1 MAEREYVYP
10 PVIGAM
16 KGAFRALDLKVDVHG
31 ADRIPRSGGAVL
43 ASNHISYLDFILAGY
58 AALPSGR
65 RVRFM
70 AKKEVFDNKI
80 SGPLM
85 RGMRHIPVDREAGLS
100 SYRQALADLKSGEVV
115 GVFGEA
121 TISRS
126 FMIKDLKNG
135 AVRMAQAADVPL
147 IPVILWGTQ
156 RLWTKGRKRR
166 LWQRHLPITVLVGEP
181 MYPKKGQNS
190 TELTAELHARL
201 SALLDEAQANYPDK
215 PSGPADSWW
224 LPAHLGGTAPTLE
237 EATEMDARGRAEQ
250 QQPEEATATAA
261 ATPQEPAKETVAAPV
276 AAPVAEPETAATT
289 TAEEPANETVEEP
302 TKTAVEEPDAK
313 PVAKPVA
320 EPAKETPKETA
331 IEPATET
338 ADDTDDTEPTPEAAD
353 AAADEPAK
361 ETVAAKDS
369 AQDS

>member
-10 PVIGAM
+10 PVIRAM

-43 ASNHISYLDFILAGY
+43 ASNHISYLDFIFAGA
-58 AALPSGR
+58 AALPAKR
-65 RVRFM
+65 KVRFM

-100 SYRQALADLKSGEVV
+100 SYRQALDYLKSGEIV

-135 AVRMAQAADVPL
+135 AVRMAQAANVPL
-147 IPVILWGTQ
+147 IPVVLWGTQ
-156 RLWTKGRKRR
+156 RMWTKGRPKR

-190 TELTAELHARL
+190 NELTAELHARL

-215 PSGPADSWW
+215 PSGPEESWW

-237 EATEMDARGRAEQ
+237 QAAEMDARGRGENPA
-250 QQPEEATATAA
+250 EEAAAKPETVAKPAEPQAEEPAKAQAAEPPKTPVAKPAKATAVEA
-261 ATPQEPAKETVAAPV
+261 EEPAKES
-276 AAPVAEPETAATT
+276 
-289 TAEEPANETVEEP
+289 
-302 TKTAVEEPDAK
+302 
-313 PVAKPVA
+313 
-320 EPAKETPKETA
+320 
-331 IEPATET
+331 
-338 ADDTDDTEPTPEAAD
+338 DTEPAGEPAAEPT
-353 AAADEPAK
+353 AESTVEPADEPAK
-361 ETVAAKDS
+361 EAVSAKDTTED
-369 AQDS
+369 A

>member
-10 PVIGAM
+10 PVIRAM
-16 KGAFRALDLKVDVHG
+16 MGAFRALDLKVDVRG

-43 ASNHISYLDFILAGY
+43 ASNHISYLDFIFAGA
-58 AALPSGR
+58 AALPSRR

-70 AKKEVFDNKI
+70 AKKEVFDNRI

-100 SYRQALADLKSGEVV
+100 SYRQALANLKSGEVV

-147 IPVILWGTQ
+147 IPVVLWGTQ
-156 RLWTKGRKRR
+156 RMWTKGRPKN
-166 LWQRHLPITVLVGEP
+166 LLQRHVPITVLVGEP

-190 TELTAELHARL
+190 NDLTAELHARL
-201 SALLDEAQANYPDK
+201 SALLDEAQSTYPDK
-215 PSGPADSWW
+215 PAGPADSWW

-237 EATEMDARGRAEQ
+237 EAAEMDARDREEKVGEKDSVKDGDAKPEQAAAPVPATETVRAKDAEADA
-250 QQPEEATATAA
+250 PKEALPAEDANATADADALKEAVVAA
-261 ATPQEPAKETVAAPV
+261 EAAPAEETVAAEDTAP
-276 AAPVAEPETAATT
+276 AA
-289 TAEEPANETVEEP
+289 
-302 TKTAVEEPDAK
+302 
-313 PVAKPVA
+313 
-320 EPAKETPKETA
+320 
-331 IEPATET
+331 
-338 ADDTDDTEPTPEAAD
+338 
-353 AAADEPAK
+353 
-361 ETVAAKDS
+361 ETVAAKDT
-369 AQDS
+369 ADDA